1 METSFTSASTSISPN
16 ALCFGSDLPAAG
28 APCHIDISSGGLSIQ
43 FPDSG
48 AEVIPFTAL
57 SIEAGGFD
65 HDQLVV
71 KWARNGVGR
80 TVYLKEPA
88 LIMAFRQFAPSDLL
102 VHLERTAESV
112 LRARQ
117 GRRTFLLVAAASVLA
132 LVLALW
138 LGFDTLVRVA
148 VARIPVAW
156 EQAIGES

>member
-1 METSFTSASTSISPN
+1 TSPN
-16 ALCFGSDLPAAG
+16 ALCFGRDLPATG
-28 APCHIDISSGGLSIQ
+28 APCHVDISAGGLSIQ

-48 AEVIPFTAL
+48 AEVVLFTAL

-88 LIMAFRQFAPSDLL
+88 LIVSFRQFAPSELL

-112 LRARQ
+112 RRARQ
-117 GRRTFLLVAAASVLA
+117 GRRTFLLVAAGSVLA
-132 LVLALW
+132 LVLGLW
-138 LGFDTLVRVA
+138 LGSDALVSLA
-148 VARIPVAW
+148 VNRIPVEW
-156 EQAIGES
+156 EQIGRASCRERV